1 MDPNTI
7 VRFVQERCGGDT
19 KEAAKRMGVSVSY
32 ILAVAPQLKTGA
44 QIDFDAN
51 EHKLIDR
58 VTGQSK
64 GRSSQS

>member
-1 MDPNTI
+1 MDPTTI
-7 VRFVQERCGGDT
+7 VRFVQDECGGDT

-32 ILAVAPQLKTGA
+32 ILHIAPQLKTRA

-51 EHKLIDR
+51 EHNMIDR
-58 VTGQSK
+58 VTGQPK